1 MLGNAARTETEAAN
15 ALPPEG
21 RTMQDVLNVKCSRR
35 VASVKCQANVRQA
48 NTLRVVAT
56 LAMQPFSP
64 GCGTFVKPKELRK
77 AEKVNKLYVHIVCWR
92 EEGERIRKGN

>member
-48 NTLRVVAT
+48 NTLRVADGAVVAT

-77 AEKVNKLYVHIVCWR
+77 AEKVNK
-92 EEGERIRKGN
+92 

>member
-21 RTMQDVLNVKCSRR
+21 RTMQDVLNVKCSRQ

-48 NTLRVVAT
+48 NTLRVVRWWQPCNAT
-56 LAMQPFSP
+56 LFAR
-64 GCGTFVKPKELRK
+64 LRYICEAK
-77 AEKVNKLYVHIVCWR
+77 RVAKS
-92 EEGERIRKGN
+92 